1 MIKNSVF
8 PDLFKQAD
16 IKPAYKW
23 QHILVSTLW
32 LDVTRQDGSMEKPKL
47 FWGKQLYYA
56 GEDILAA
63 VAESVV
69 DINILLSW
77 YIIH

>member
-1 MIKNSVF
+1 M
-8 PDLFKQAD
+8 QATALLGFNALTRCD
-16 IKPAYKW
+16 QTGRFNGKTK
-23 QHILVSTLW
+23 IL
-32 LDVTRQDGSMEKPKL
+32 G
-47 FWGKQLYYA
+47 GKQLYYA
-56 GEDILAA
+56 GEDVLAA